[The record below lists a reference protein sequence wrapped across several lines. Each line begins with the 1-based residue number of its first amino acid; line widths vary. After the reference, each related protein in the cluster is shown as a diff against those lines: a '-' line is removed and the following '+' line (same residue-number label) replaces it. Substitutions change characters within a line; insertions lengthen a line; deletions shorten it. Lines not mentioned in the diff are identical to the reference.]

1 MCVFSSSI
9 WAQRVITYG
18 LLPHSCKDDKQSL
31 EKTFTIPRCVV
42 EETVCMKISGTEVP
56 ISARLKVIHD
66 TGMFQQIQ
74 Q

>member
-18 LLPHSCKDDKQSL
+18 LLPHTCQVDKQLSD
-31 EKTFTIPRCVV
+31 KTFTIPRCGAQ
-42 EETVCMKISGTEVP
+42 ETMCMKLSGTEVP
-56 ISARLKVIHD
+56 ITAKQKVICD
-66 TGMFQQIQ
+66 KEMYQQIQ